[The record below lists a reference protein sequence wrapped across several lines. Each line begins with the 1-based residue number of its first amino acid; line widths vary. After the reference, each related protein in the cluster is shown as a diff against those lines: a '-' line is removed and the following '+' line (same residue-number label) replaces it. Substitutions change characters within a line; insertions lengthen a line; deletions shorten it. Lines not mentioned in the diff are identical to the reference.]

1 MAYTTP
7 NDTSSVVAS
16 YWSKK
21 LQEEYMK
28 RLTGQHVSRMNLQAV
43 LKDGDTFKKSYLD
56 LSNDE
61 LDVYTPGTDMPV
73 ESFTTTNENLSV
85 NLAYGDARKF
95 DDFETVQEGFDV
107 AAAVA
112 PKDAERLANR
122 MDIAILSE
130 IANANQTIDNGV
142 LSGSAS
148 DSVGISATTSNV
160 VSIFSMA
167 TRKFEEVDVTDP
179 NKKAVISPKFAD
191 VIQQYTAGRDT
202 QLGDTRLLDGSMGQ
216 FMGYDLYVSNQLMG
230 VAVLAMATQPTA
242 NDTVTIDSVTFTF
255 VSPIGTTA
263 GNVLIGADVDTT
275 RASLRALIVAPGTT
289 AADRVGFATT
299 TTSYKKLTN
308 RIVSATNDNSANTL
322 TIKYAGRSALVVSE
336 TLTDATDTWT
346 SNKTTCDQFFSAGT
360 PVDVVTQIAP
370 MVEITRVPLQF
381 GNYVKRGMLYGKK
394 TFRDGTF
401 RQVNVRVLA

>member
-1 MAYTTP
+1 MSYTTP
-7 NDTSSVVAS
+7 NDTSSVVAA
-16 YWSKK
+16 YWAKE

-56 LSNDE
+56 LSNEE

-73 ESFTTTNENLSV
+73 ETFTTTNENLSV

-95 DDFETVQEGFDV
+95 DDFESVQEGFDV

-112 PKDAERLANR
+112 PKDADRLANR
-122 MDIAILSE
+122 MDIAVLSE
-130 IANANQTIDNGV
+130 IANANQTIDNGI
-142 LSGSAS
+142 LSGSTA
-148 DSVGISATTSNV
+148 DNVGITVSTSNV

-179 NKKAVISPKFAD
+179 RKKAIISPKFAD

-202 QLGDTRLLDGSMGQ
+202 KLGDERLLDGSMGQ
-216 FMGYDLYVSNQLMG
+216 FMGYDLYVSNQLLG
-230 VAVLAMATQPTA
+230 EAVLSMATQPTA

-255 VSPIGTTA
+255 VSPIGTTP
-263 GNVLIGADVDTT
+263 GNVLIGANVDTT
-275 RASLRALIVAPGTT
+275 RASLAALLAAPGTT
-289 AADRVGFATT
+289 AADRVGFTT
-299 TTSYKKLTN
+299 TSTSYKKLTN
-308 RIVSATNDNSANTL
+308 RIISATNSNSADTL
-322 TIKYAGRSALVVSE
+322 TVKYAGRSALVVSE

-346 SNKTTCDQFFSAGT
+346 STKTTCDCFFSAGE
-360 PVDVVTQIAP
+360 PVDLVTQIAP
-370 MVEITRVPLQF
+370 KVEITRVPLQF
-381 GNYVKRGMLYGKK
+381 GNYVKRGMLFGKK

-401 RQVNVRVLA
+401 REINVRVLA